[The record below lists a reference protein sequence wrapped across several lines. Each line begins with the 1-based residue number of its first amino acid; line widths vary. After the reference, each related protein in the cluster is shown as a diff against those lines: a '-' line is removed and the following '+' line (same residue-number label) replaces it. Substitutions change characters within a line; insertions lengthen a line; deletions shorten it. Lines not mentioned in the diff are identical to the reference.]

1 MKVSAKADYAVRA
14 AAELA
19 AAQDTGS
26 LVRAETI
33 ATAQGIP
40 QRFLENILSD
50 LRHAGLV
57 QSQRGA
63 EGGHRLNR
71 PAAEISVADI
81 IRAVDGPLAAVRGE
95 RPESVTYAGPAE
107 PLQRVW
113 IAVRKSLRDVVEQV
127 TSPTWPAA
135 RCRTRSTRSPTTPR
149 RGLRDSHRV
158 PHDGAEQVA
167 VGVEGTVSGWV
178 FPRQSVARARSS
190 TGPVARGL
198 NDVAPAHPRVRKVA
212 AVQLA
217 GS

>member
-19 AAQDTGS
+19 AAQATGS

-71 PAAEISVADI
+71 PAAEVSVADI

-113 IAVRKSLRDVVEQV
+113 IAVRKSLRDVVEEV
-127 TSPTWPAA
+127 SLADLAA
-135 RCRTRSTRSPTTPR
+135 GTLPDSVNALADDPEAWTTRS
-149 RGLRDSHRV
+149 
-158 PHDGAEQVA
+158 
-167 VGVEGTVSGWV
+167 
-178 FPRQSVARARSS
+178 
-190 TGPVARGL
+190 
-198 NDVAPAHPRVRKVA
+198 K
-212 AVQLA
+212 A
-217 GS
+217 GSTAPWYFSSMNCLTSGEVSSAASFFTRGPAPPRAA

>member
-1 MKVSAKADYAVRA
+1 M
-14 AAELA
+14 
-19 AAQDTGS
+19 
-26 LVRAETI
+26 RAETI

-71 PAAEISVADI
+71 PANAISVADI

-113 IAVRKSLRDVVEQV
+113 IAVRKNLRDVVEQV
-127 TSPTWPAA
+127 SLADLAA
-135 RCRTRSTRSPTTPR
+135 GALPERVDALADDPEAWSTR
-149 RGLRDSHRV
+149 
-158 PHDGAEQVA
+158 
-167 VGVEGTVSGWV
+167 
-178 FPRQSVARARSS
+178 
-190 TGPVARGL
+190 
-198 NDVAPAHPRVRKVA
+198 
-212 AVQLA
+212 
-217 GS
+217 